1 MWYSFGACSAMFAR
15 AACQSP
21 AHDEAMFLSSDVAFQ
36 PWLLVYCP
44 FVAAFQPLVA
54 CLLLLCCS
62 LSAPW
67 LIAFSPLLLPAG
79 RCFGVWRDGEGGG
92 YSLSSSISKPQ

>member
-1 MWYSFGACSAMFAR
+1 MWYSFGAGSAMFAR

-36 PWLLVYCP
+36 PW
-44 FVAAFQPLVA
+44 FSAFQPLVA
-54 CLLLLCCS
+54 CLLSLCCS

>member
-21 AHDEAMFLSSDVAFQ
+21 VHDEAMFLSSD
-36 PWLLVYCP
+36 
-44 FVAAFQPLVA
+44 AAFQPFVF
-54 CLLLLCCS
+54 S

-79 RCFGVWRDGEGGG
+79 RCFGVWRDGEGVG